1 MVFVPGW
8 SATVGLFDPSSNTFT
23 RGPSVGSAGQH
34 KFWGGVLLSDGRV
47 VFVHNTFAKVGLFDP
62 STNTITSGPNVGSGR
77 SNSWGGVL
85 LPDGRVVFVPR
96 DSATVGMF
104 DPSIGTSTTCTRKP
118 AYTLSQPLPPSW
130 NVALLP
136 YYNKY

>member
-1 MVFVPGW
+1 M
-8 SATVGLFDPSSNTFT
+8 
-23 RGPSVGSAGQH
+23 
-34 KFWGGVLLSDGRV
+34 
-47 VFVHNTFAKVGLFDP
+47 FDP
-62 STNTITSGPNVGSGR
+62 STNTFTSGPSAGSAQGKFF
-77 SNSWGGVL
+77 GGVL

-96 DSATVGMF
+96 DSATVGLF
-104 DPSIGTSTTCTRKP
+104 DPRMSATRKP

>member
-1 MVFVPGW
+1 M
-8 SATVGLFDPSSNTFT
+8 
-23 RGPSVGSAGQH
+23 
-34 KFWGGVLLSDGRV
+34 
-47 VFVHNTFAKVGLFDP
+47 
-62 STNTITSGPNVGSGR
+62 
-77 SNSWGGVL
+77 

-104 DPSIGTSTTCTRKP
+104 DPSTGTSTTRKP